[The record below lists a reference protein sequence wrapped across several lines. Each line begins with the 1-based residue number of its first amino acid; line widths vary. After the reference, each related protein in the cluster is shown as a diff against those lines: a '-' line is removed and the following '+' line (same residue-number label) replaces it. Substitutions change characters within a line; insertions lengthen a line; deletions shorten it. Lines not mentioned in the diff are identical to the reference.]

1 MLTNDDRAAIPE
13 QYSQACTS
21 SNLRCEADKR
31 GAADVL
37 IASGMSDSR
46 LGSVLMRLLTKA
58 DRTGLEVVHQHL
70 TQQAKRWNIENPEVV
85 TTSVLSW
92 WLNQTCTRC
101 AGVCFEVVK
110 DSPSLSARN
119 CKLCQGSGQ
128 KKLPYGESGKQLAR
142 YIDDCKQAWSTSI
155 KKRLRPTL

>member
-1 MLTNDDRAAIPE
+1 MLNNEDRQSISE

-46 LGSVLMRLLTKA
+46 LGGVLMRLLTKA

-70 TQQAKRWNIENPEVV
+70 TQQAKRWNIEHPEVV
-85 TTSVLSW
+85 TASVLSW
-92 WLNQTCTRC
+92 WLNQVCTHC
-101 AGVCFEVVK
+101 SGVCFEIVQG
-110 DSPSLSARN
+110 SPSLSARN
-119 CKLCQGSGQ
+119 CKLCHGSGQ

-142 YIDDCKQAWSTSI
+142 YIDDCKQSWSTSI
-155 KKRLRPTL
+155 KKRLRPNL